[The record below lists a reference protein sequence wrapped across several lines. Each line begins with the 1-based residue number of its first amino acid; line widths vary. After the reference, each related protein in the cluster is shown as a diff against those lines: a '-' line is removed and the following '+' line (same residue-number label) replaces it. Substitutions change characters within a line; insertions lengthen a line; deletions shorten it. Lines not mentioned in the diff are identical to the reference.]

1 MFCPICHSQIKKIIK
16 TVDNI
21 KIYECVTCQLAIIPH
36 QKKIKSQLYSFKS
49 YKQQESYL
57 EKRLLLLAGV
67 IKRFVNKG
75 RVLDI
80 GGGFGQFCVILS
92 KKGNYSIDL
101 LEPFVKPYYLKNTPI
116 NLIKKSYEKF
126 TGKKNYDLI
135 LMMDVLEHF
144 KEPLVIL
151 KKTRLFLN
159 KNGYLV
165 IQTPNYQSLMAK
177 ICKNWSWWMVT
188 DHKYVFSL
196 KSIKLI
202 LKKTGFKIVFLKT
215 YEDFIDFKKNF
226 DGNFS
231 NRFFKIL
238 FYPFFFSFY
247 LIFRP
252 LLWKFGYGG
261 AIFLIAKK
269 YNKNHEK

>member
-1 MFCPICHSQIKKIIK
+1 
-16 TVDNI
+16 
-21 KIYECVTCQLAIIPH
+21 LA
-36 QKKIKSQLYSFKS
+36 
-49 YKQQESYL
+49 E
-57 EKRLLLLAGV
+57 LLKDL
-67 IKRFVNKG
+67 FNKG

-80 GGGFGQFCVILS
+80 VAVLPVLRHLA
-92 KKGNYSIDL
+92 KKANYSIDL

-238 FYPFFFSFY
+238 FYLSF
-247 LIFRP
+247 LVFT
-252 LLWKFGYGG
+252 
-261 AIFLIAKK
+261 
-269 YNKNHEK
+269 